1 MTLNEIR
8 SEIRGARGAIEF
20 MARDFGTTPKVYL
33 HWTAGRYDQDF
44 GDYHISIHGDGTIAK
59 TRNFDERPTATW
71 RRNSGSIAITLD
83 ACYNARPED
92 MGDYPP
98 TDEQIEV
105 MAMVVAAVC
114 DELGVEITKDNVMTH
129 AEVAALDGYDLDSG
143 DPDCRWDLL
152 FLQPGD
158 EWGSGG
164 DTIRGKAIF
173 YQNQEE

>member
-1 MTLNEIR
+1 MTIDEIR
-8 SEIRGARGAIEF
+8 EQIRFAKESIISQAEAVGSH
-20 MARDFGTTPKVYL
+20 PKIYW
-33 HWTAGRYDQDF
+33 HWTAGRYEQDF
-44 GDYHISIHGDGTIAK
+44 SDYHICIHGDGTVVK
-59 TRNFDERPTATW
+59 TRDFDVRPAATW
-71 RRNSGSIAITLD
+71 HRNSGSIAIALD
-83 ACYNARPED
+83 CCYNAKPDD

-105 MAMVVAAVC
+105 LSMVTAAIC
-114 DELGVEITKDNVMTH
+114 DELGIEITKDNVMTH
-129 AEVAALDGYDLDSG
+129 AEIATIDGYDLCSG

-164 DTIRGKAIF
+164 DILRGKSIF